1 MREGSKQKSGP
12 IILTCNPGCITNLL
26 TTLPPTPTLSLPPD
40 LSPTPPASARLP
52 PTQLRVP
59 EGLPRL
65 PSWECP
71 APLLS
76 TAQHSGQQARH
87 PIRVYRS
94 VLHLRPKAYP
104 PFNAPQMPPSPS
116 TLPKLEV
123 PAPMYLTVKSDNS
136 CTRLFFPLAWE
147 CLEANTPLPNSSA
160 CSQLG
165 TQHTVSA
172 VGVRVGDEGASE
184 CVTVPV
190 CAAEYSPAGGQ

>member
-26 TTLPPTPTLSLPPD
+26 PTLPPTPTLSLPPQ
-40 LSPTPPASARLP
+40 LSPTPPGSSRLP
-52 PTQLRVP
+52 PTPLRVP

-71 APLLS
+71 APVPS
-76 TAQHSGQQARH
+76 TAQDGGQQARH
-87 PIRVYRS
+87 PIRIYRS
-94 VLHLRPKAYP
+94 VLHLCPRAHP
-104 PFNAPQMPPSPS
+104 PFDPPQMPPSPS

-123 PAPMYLTVKSDNS
+123 PAPMYSTMKSYNS
-136 CTRLFFPLAWE
+136 CIRLFFPLAWE
-147 CLEANTPLPNSSA
+147 RLEADTPLPNSSA

-172 VGVRVGDEGASE
+172 
-184 CVTVPV
+184 
-190 CAAEYSPAGGQ
+190 AGGVWKTAGHTGTL